1 MMAKETDI
9 HENAKKAIIESQDMD
24 TVITGTCT
32 GEPCRQL
39 KNKLSDRMLKLEA
52 EYSYQVAA
60 EKLKEIAISSLRAAD
75 IEGDIEEN
83 GAVMV
88 GQVTALINQKKP
100 TLNIIN
106 ETLEGCKESIK
117 RMNEFIFN
125 N

>member
-1 MMAKETDI
+1 M
-9 HENAKKAIIESQDMD
+9 
-24 TVITGTCT
+24 
-32 GEPCRQL
+32 
-39 KNKLSDRMLKLEA
+39 
-52 EYSYQVAA
+52 
-60 EKLKEIAISSLRAAD
+60 KEIAISSLRAAV
-75 IEGDIEEN
+75 IEGDVEEN

>member
-1 MMAKETDI
+1 
-9 HENAKKAIIESQDMD
+9 
-24 TVITGTCT
+24 
-32 GEPCRQL
+32 
-39 KNKLSDRMLKLEA
+39 MLKLEA
-52 EYSYQVAA
+52 EYSYQLAA
-60 EKLKEIAISSLRAAD
+60 EKLKEIAISSLRAVV
-75 IEGDIEEN
+75 IEGDVEEN